1 LSDDFGKISP
11 AFDPLLAGGGPND
24 RFDAIVLLRGDDEL
38 GPTVSRRRRR
48 TSHRARLGRVREIAR
63 AQAAAQEETVADYR
77 RAVGPGEDELRAHG
91 LGSGALPLARVE
103 VTPATIGALAAN
115 PNVLAILPNQRIE
128 LIQPAKQALDPPSDA
143 ERERGLTWGLQAL
156 EAPRLWERTRGEG
169 ITVAVLDTGVHD
181 AHPALAGRVRGFLAF
196 DPLGRRIKVEPAFD
210 GDEHGTHVCG
220 TVAGGTTADGVAIG
234 VAPGAALVV
243 GAVLIGRATLVSL
256 LEAIGWAVEAGAD
269 VVNMSLGFTMFE
281 PHFTLVLDRLIDQ
294 FGIVPVVSVGNESH
308 GNTSSPGNA
317 PSGFSV
323 GAVMQGADGS
333 HHVSRFSSGASLH
346 FPGDPR
352 YALVHKPDVVAP
364 GERVYSAIPPRK
376 VAGYQY
382 EYGYMSGTSMAAPHV
397 SGAVALLMAAKPD
410 AGARDVVLALKES
423 AWHPAGTTLRPDNRW
438 GYGLI
443 RPAEALKLL

>member
-1 LSDDFGKISP
+1 MSHDRAKISP
-11 AFDPLLAGGGPND
+11 AFDPLLASGGPD
-24 RFDAIVLLRGDDEL
+24 MRFDAIVLLRAEDEL
-38 GPTVSRRRRR
+38 GPAVSRRRHR

-63 AQAAAQEETVADYR
+63 AQAAVQEEIVADYR
-77 RAVGPGEDELRAHG
+77 RALGASDEELRAHG

-103 VTPATIGALAAN
+103 VTPSTIGSLAEN

-128 LIQPAKQALDPPSDA
+128 LIQPLKQTLDPPSPA
-143 ERERGLTWGLQAL
+143 EVKRGRTWGLDTL
-156 EAPRLWERTRGEG
+156 EARLLWERARGEG

-181 AHPALAGRVRGFLAF
+181 AHPVFGGRVRAVLAF
-196 DPLGRRIKVEPAFD
+196 DPLGRRIKVDPAFD

-220 TVAGGTTADGVAIG
+220 TVAGGETAEGVAIG
-234 VAPGAALVV
+234 VAPAAALIV

-269 VVNMSLGFTMFE
+269 VINLSLGFTMFE
-281 PHFTLVLDRLIDQ
+281 PHFTLVLDRLVDQ

-317 PSGFSV
+317 PSAFSV

-382 EYGYMSGTSMAAPHV
+382 EYAYMSGTSMAAPHV

-410 AGARDVVLALKES
+410 AGARDIVLALKES